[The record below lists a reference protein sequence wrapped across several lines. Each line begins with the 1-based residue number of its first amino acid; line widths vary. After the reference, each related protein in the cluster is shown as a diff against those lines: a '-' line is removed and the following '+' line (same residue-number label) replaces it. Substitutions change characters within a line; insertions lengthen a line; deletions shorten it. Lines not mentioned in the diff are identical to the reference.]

1 MASGTD
7 SQNPARREEMKRFF
21 ATLRSCFVES
31 VSPACRT
38 TGWLLRIM
46 LPVSLAVTIA
56 QHYGVIDWLA
66 GYLNPLMELVGLPGR
81 AAVGF
86 LSGAFVMTYAGIAAM
101 LQLSLTMRE
110 ATIVGI
116 MICLCHALFL
126 ECAVNKKVGS
136 SFWRMFVIRL
146 CMAFL
151 AGYLLNAVLPPTMD
165 GVFGQGVAAP
175 AEPSRH
181 WVRDW
186 VFSSARMCA
195 LTFLLILALM
205 VLQRTV
211 ERYGLMERMARPLRP
226 FMRFCGLPED
236 AAYMWIVGNIL
247 GISYGSAVMVDLE
260 TQGKI
265 TREEANDVNY
275 HLIMNHSL
283 LEDTAVFASMG
294 IAPLWIVST
303 RFLFALLVVWSR
315 RLLRSAAVRLQRQG
329 GK

>member
-1 MASGTD
+1 
-7 SQNPARREEMKRFF
+7 MKRFF
-21 ATLRSCFVES
+21 ANLRSCFVES
-31 VSPACRT
+31 INPTCRT

-56 QHYGVIDWLA
+56 QHYGAIDWLA
-66 GYLNPLMELVGLPGR
+66 RFLDPLMELVGLPGR

-86 LSGAFVMTYAGIAAM
+86 LTGAFVMTYAGIAAM

-116 MICLCHALFL
+116 MICLCHALFM
-126 ECAVNKKVGS
+126 ESAVNKKVGS

-151 AGYLLNAVLPPTMD
+151 AGYYLNAVLPETMD
-165 GVFGQGVAAP
+165 GVFGKGVTLTP
-175 AEPSRH
+175 TESQH
-181 WVRDW
+181 WVQSW
-186 VFSSARMCA
+186 IFSSAKMCA
-195 LTFLLILALM
+195 LTFLLILCLM
-205 VLQRTV
+205 VLQRVV
-211 ERYGLMERMARPLRP
+211 ERYGLMERLARPLRP
-226 FMRFCGLPED
+226 LMRFCGLPED

-247 GISYGSAVMVDLE
+247 GISYGSAVMLDLE
-260 TQGKI
+260 RQGKI

-283 LEDTAVFASMG
+283 LEDTTVFASVG

-303 RFLFALLVVWSR
+303 RFLFALLVVWTR
-315 RLLRSAAVRLQRQG
+315 RLIRHVAGLARR
-329 GK
+329 